1 MRQDI
6 IRLTSSATKKNW
18 IKLKSDPSD
27 KLKSRANKTL
37 SKKSLVPVEYFSDNK
52 NVQQILSLTNLIK
65 QNQWNIFSSIFSLG
79 INLLKKQNISEA
91 SHVKTTL
98 SEYGHIELV
107 PDLLNVS
114 LPENEIDVLGLIYQ
128 CLLSEGEK
136 NRMGSYYTPH
146 YITSRMTAGIDF
158 SQNQTFLDPC
168 CGSGAFLLALN
179 TASPSQIFGIDNDP
193 VAVLIAKINLLIK
206 YKNDIF
212 SPQISCCDFLKEADM
227 FSQKEMPFPGVSFDY
242 IISNPPWGATC
253 THSKESF
260 SCFFEKAYSL
270 LKKDGVIKFL
280 LPVSFLNISTH
291 KNIRDFLFS
300 NGEITRITLYNKSFT
315 GVMTKFID
323 IEYRK
328 KRQNQFIVLNNN
340 GIDSRIDRSQFL
352 HCDNFSQ
359 FFLTEEDIQLIEHI
373 RSFGRYDLSDSDWA
387 LGIVTGDNKNL
398 LHSIPFNGCEPIYT
412 GKEITPYILNPAQ
425 KYILYDTTKFQ
436 QAAKEKYYR
445 ASEKLVYK
453 FITDKLVF
461 AYDCTGSICLNSAN
475 ILIPHIPGMSIKTV
489 LAFLNSEVLQYF
501 YKISF
506 QSIKVLKSNLC
517 KIPFPAISAAQNDYF
532 THLVNQ
538 VLSREPVMGNIS
550 DAIYDVYNI
559 TPTQKE
565 HIKRTLYGTID

>member
-1 MRQDI
+1 MKF
-6 IRLTSSATKKNW
+6 TSSATKNNW
-18 IKLKSDPSD
+18 IKLKSDISD

-37 SKKSLVPVEYFSDNK
+37 SQRSLVPVEYFSDSK
-52 NVQQILSLTNLIK
+52 NIQQILNLTNLIK
-65 QNQWNIFSSIFSLG
+65 QHQWNIISSILSLG
-79 INLLKKQNISEA
+79 INLLKKHNISEA
-91 SHVKTTL
+91 PHVKTTL
-98 SEYGHIELV
+98 SGYGHLELV

-114 LPENEIDVLGLIYQ
+114 LPDNETDVLGLIYQ

-146 YITSRMTAGIDF
+146 CITSRMTAGVDF

-179 TASPSQIFGIDNDP
+179 TVSPSQIFGIDNDP

-206 YKNDIF
+206 YKNNIF
-212 SPQISCCDFLKEADM
+212 IPQIFCRDFLKEPDI
-227 FSQKEMPFPGVSFDY
+227 FSQNDALFSGASFDY
-242 IISNPPWGATC
+242 IISNPPWGATGEY
-253 THSKESF
+253 SKESF
-260 SCFFEKAYSL
+260 SCFFERAYSL
-270 LKKDGVIKFL
+270 LKKNGVIKFL
-280 LPVSFLNISTH
+280 LPISFLNIKTH
-291 KNIRDFLFS
+291 KNMRDFLFS
-300 NGEITRITLYNKSFT
+300 NGEITRITLYDKSFT

-323 IEYRK
+323 IECRK
-328 KRQNQFIVLNNN
+328 QQQNKFIVLNNN
-340 GIDSRIDRSQFL
+340 GVDSKIDSSKFL

-425 KYILYDTTKFQ
+425 KYILYDTSKFQ
-436 QAAKEKYYR
+436 QVAKEKYYR

-461 AYDCTGSICLNSAN
+461 AYDSAGSLCLNSAN
-475 ILIPHIPGMSIKTV
+475 ILIPRIPGMSIKTV
-489 LAFLNSEVLQYF
+489 LGFLNSEVLQYF

-506 QSIKVLKSNLC
+506 QSIKVLKGNLC
-517 KIPFPAISAAQNDYF
+517 KIPFPAITAEQNDYF

-538 VLSREPVMGNIS
+538 ALSGEPVADNIS
-550 DAIYDVYNI
+550 DAVYEIYDI
-559 TPTQKE
+559 TPAQKR